1 MTALA
6 SRRRRDTWL
15 ATGLIVGLLTIAGVL
30 TLVGARTLADSTLGR
45 EVVVFDDSPTLRLPH
60 TATAFLGVVG
70 DDGCARPVVTGH
82 ESSNPHAPRPIG
94 CGVAT
99 VAGWLGRP

>member
-70 DDGCARPVVTGH
+70 DEGHLTTAAVLVLAPDGTGG
-82 ESSNPHAPRPIG
+82 SIVSFASIADSASNQA
-94 CGVAT
+94 
-99 VAGWLGRP
+99 L